1 MTCDKTAVR
10 LTRVEDYPNAT
21 GILYELIKERTAEE
35 SISHKELPSYYEH
48 SCYVAS
54 HPYRYW
60 WIVTNIDG
68 VPVGM
73 IFATHNN
80 ELGIAISPHYR
91 RRGYAKAA
99 ILKVTTATLPKPAVK
114 GVRDARWLANISPK
128 NHASMQLF
136 RSLGFNHIQNTLSL
150 APEEAKS

>member
-68 VPVGM
+68 VPVGAAY
-73 IFATHNN
+73 ATHQN
-80 ELGIAISPHYR
+80 ELGIAISKHYR

-99 ILKVTTATLPKPAVK
+99 LQKIIYMALPKPAVM
-114 GVRDARWLANISPK
+114 GVRHGKWLSNINPR
-128 NHASMQLF
+128 NTASMQLF
-136 RSLGFNHIQNTLSL
+136 RSIGFNHIQNTLSL